1 MSKNMAA
8 GGCIVLV
15 VLILS
20 FPIIMTS
27 WWWGG
32 FALSYSW
39 NELMAPMGF
48 ITITTVQGMAITMI
62 AGFVTK
68 NIVWADDNK
77 DDDNK
82 DTEKVIKDAIK
93 GIAAGFLRP
102 LFLMFFTWVLVWA
115 SS

>member
-1 MSKNMAA
+1 MSTKTNMAA
-8 GGCIVLV
+8 GGCIVLT

-20 FPIIMTS
+20 FPIIMAS

-39 NELMAPMGF
+39 NELITPMGF
-48 ITITTVQGMAITMI
+48 ISITTVQGMAITMI

-68 NIVWADDNK
+68 NIAWADDNE
-77 DDDNK
+77 DDS
-82 DTEKVIKDAIK
+82 EKAIKNTLK
-93 GIAAGFLRP
+93 GIATGFLRP